1 MLLRGRVC
9 FVLGPLRLLR
19 WCVHEVREETEEGQ
33 FESRPLTGWYL
44 KVRQVCFLCAR
55 AK

>member
-1 MLLRGRVC
+1 MC

-19 WCVHEVREETEEGQ
+19 WCAHEAREDTEEGH

-44 KVRQVCFLCAR
+44 KVRQVCFLCVR